1 MNASYII
8 LTMPLAGFLA
18 LLIFGRKLGEPAA
31 GWLATV
37 AAAASFVAAVVTF
50 FSLLGR
56 SADERSVIKSIFAW
70 VPVAGLHVDFSL
82 QLDPLSVTMALFV
95 TGVGSLIH
103 LYSIGYMHGDERF
116 PRFFVLLNLFLFS
129 MLCLVLADNFLFSF
143 LGWEGVGF
151 CSYQL
156 ISFWFERERPPAAG
170 KKAFVTNRVGDFGFM
185 IGVFLIFDHF
195 GSLNYRDVLG
205 PLMHGAPGALA
216 TVTATGIAL
225 MLFLGAA
232 GKSAQ
237 LPLYIWLPD
246 AMEGPTPVS
255 ALIHAATMVTAGV
268 YLMAR
273 VAPILHYAPDALTV
287 IAIVGA
293 ATALYAATIACAQ
306 DDIKKVL
313 AYSTISQLGYMFL
326 GIGAGAY
333 SAGLFHMITHA
344 FFKALLFLGAGS
356 VIHGLHEQQ
365 DMKKMGGLK
374 KWMPITF
381 STFIIGWLAISGIFP
396 FSGFWSKDDILA
408 AAWGSHGQLGKV
420 LWAVGFLTAG
430 LTAYYMS
437 RQVALVFLGEARWK
451 DTRHPAEAEEGAGL
465 QGKPE
470 LTQHE
475 PVAQSSGDATQVE
488 GAHAGAQPAG
498 GTAGA
503 PGGSAGAQPAGGS
516 GGGGGATPAMVG
528 ASASTHAAVGT
539 ATADHGEHAGHDAH
553 SGDPHEAPW
562 PMAFPLLVL
571 GALAAIG
578 GVINLPWGKWDLLS
592 RWLEPVFPAAIA
604 PEPHVA
610 TAVKLTLALLTLALC
625 LGGLALGLL
634 PWLRSIYHPELEPG
648 LLKNAW
654 YFDHAISA
662 FVGGPG
668 EELAEFAAYKVDKGV
683 IDGAVNGIAGLT
695 ALGGRWLRKLQT
707 GYVRNYAL
715 GLAGGAALLLLY
727 VTVRGGG

>member
-1 MNASYII
+1 MNAAYVI
-8 LTMPLAGFLA
+8 LALPLAGFLV
-18 LLIFGRKLGEPAA
+18 LLVLGRKMGEPVA
-31 GWLATV
+31 GRFATAV
-37 AAAASFVAAVVTF
+37 AVVSFAAAVDTF
-50 FSLLGR
+50 FTLLGR
-56 SADERSVIKSIFAW
+56 SGDNRTVVQSIFAW
-70 VPVAGLHVDFSL
+70 VPVAGLHVDFAL
-82 QLDPLSVTMALFV
+82 QLDPLSVTMALFI

-103 LYSIGYMHGDERF
+103 LYSIGYMHRDPHY
-116 PRFFVLLNLFLFS
+116 PRFFLLLNLFLFS
-129 MLCLVLADNFLFSF
+129 MLCLVLADNFLFMF

-156 ISFWFERERPPAAG
+156 VSFWFERERPPAAG

-185 IGVFLIFDHF
+185 IAVFLVFDHF
-195 GSLNYRDVLG
+195 GSLNYRDVLV
-205 PLMHGAPGALA
+205 PLMKGTPGALA

-225 MLFLGAA
+225 MFFVGAA

-273 VAPILHYAPDALTV
+273 LAPILHYAPDALTV
-287 IAIVGA
+287 IACVGA
-293 ATALYAATIACAQ
+293 LTALYAATIACGQ

-333 SAGLFHMITHA
+333 TAGLFHMITHA

-365 DMKKMGGLK
+365 DMKKMGGLR

-381 STFIIGWLAISGIFP
+381 STFVIGWLAISGIFP
-396 FSGFWSKDDILA
+396 FAGFWSKDDILA
-408 AAWGSHGQLGKV
+408 AAYGSHGQLGKV

-451 DTRHPAEAEEGAGL
+451 EAEHPAEAEEGAGL

-475 PVAQSSGDATQVE
+475 PVAQSAGDHTQNGDHTE
-488 GAHAGAQPAG
+488 S
-498 GTAGA
+498 
-503 PGGSAGAQPAGGS
+503 PG
-516 GGGGGATPAMVG
+516 
-528 ASASTHAAVGT
+528 
-539 ATADHGEHAGHDAH
+539 E
-553 SGDPHEAPW
+553 PHEAPW
-562 PMAFPLLVL
+562 PMAVPLVVL
-571 GALAAIG
+571 GFAAAVG
-578 GVINLPWGKWDLLS
+578 GVINLPWGKWDLLT

-610 TAVKLTLALLTLALC
+610 TAVKVTLAVLTVVLC

-634 PWLRSIYHPELEPG
+634 PWLRTIYHPKLEPAV
-648 LLKNAW
+648 LKNAW
-654 YFDHAISA
+654 YFDEGVSA
-662 FVGGPG
+662 FVAGPG
-668 EELAEFAAYKVDKGV
+668 EELADFAAYRVDKGV
-683 IDGAVNGIAGLT
+683 IDGAVNGVAALT
-695 ALGGRWLRKLQT
+695 SLGGRALRKLQT

-715 GLAGGAALLLLY
+715 GLAGGAAALLLY
-727 VTVRGGG
+727 VAIRAGG

>member
-1 MNASYII
+1 MNAAYVI
-8 LTMPLAGFLA
+8 LALPLAGFLVLLA
-18 LLIFGRKLGEPAA
+18 LGRKLGEPAA
-31 GWLATV
+31 GWLATLC
-37 AAAASFVAAVVTF
+37 AGGSFLSAVVTF
-50 FSLLGR
+50 SYLLGR
-56 SADERSVIKSIFAW
+56 HADQRQVIKNIFAW
-70 VPVAGLHVDFSL
+70 VPVAGLHVSFSL
-82 QLDPLSVTMALFV
+82 QLDPLSVMMALFV

-116 PRFFVLLNLFLFS
+116 SKFFLLLNLFLFS

-156 ISFWFERERPPAAG
+156 ISFWFERDRPPVAG

-185 IGVFLIFDHF
+185 IGVFLIFNHF
-195 GSLNYRDVLG
+195 GSLNYRDVFA
-205 PLMHGAPGALA
+205 PLMKGTPGALA
-216 TVTATGIAL
+216 TATATGIAL

-273 VAPILHYAPDALTV
+273 VAPILHYAPDALVV

-306 DDIKKVL
+306 DDIKRVL

-333 SAGLFHMITHA
+333 TAGLFHMVTHA

-365 DMKKMGGLK
+365 DMKKMGALK

-381 STFIIGWLAISGIFP
+381 ATFVIGWLAISGIPP

-420 LWAVGFLTAG
+420 LWAVGFVTAG

-437 RQVALVFLGEARWK
+437 RQVALVFLGRARWQ
-451 DTRHPAEAEEGAGL
+451 DTRHPAEAEEGAHL
-465 QGKPE
+465 EGKPE

-475 PVAQSSGDATQVE
+475 PVAQSAGDHTQSGAAPAAVAATSPGPGDAATGRVGDE
-488 GAHAGAQPAG
+488 AHEAHQ
-498 GTAGA
+498 
-503 PGGSAGAQPAGGS
+503 
-516 GGGGGATPAMVG
+516 
-528 ASASTHAAVGT
+528 
-539 ATADHGEHAGHDAH
+539 GE
-553 SGDPHEAPW
+553 PHEAPW
-562 PMAFPLLVL
+562 PMAVPLVVL
-571 GALAAIG
+571 GIGAAVG
-578 GVINLPWGKWDLLS
+578 GILNLPWGKWDLLT
-592 RWLEPVFPAAIA
+592 RWLEPVFPAVIA

-610 TAVKLTLALLTLALC
+610 TAVKVTLAVLTSVLC
-625 LGGLALGLL
+625 VGGVAAGLL
-634 PWLRSIYHPELEPG
+634 PWLRSISHPKLEPAV
-648 LLKNAW
+648 LKNAW
-654 YFDHAISA
+654 YFDDAVA
-662 FVGGPG
+662 AMVGGPG
-668 EELAEFAAYKVDKGV
+668 EDLADFAAYQVDKGV
-683 IDGAVNGIAGLT
+683 IDGAVNGVAALT
-695 ALGGRWLRKLQT
+695 ALGGRMLRRLQT

-715 GLAGGAALLLLY
+715 GLAGGAVVLLLY
-727 VTVRGGG
+727 VAVRGGG